1 MQQFPIGTLKVDQSF
16 VRDVDDDESD
26 ATIVR
31 TVIEMGRS
39 LKMNVIAE
47 GVESLGHLNFLR
59 RHHCGFGQG
68 KLFGEPVTLEE
79 LRLLL
84 ARQQETGPAFAGLI
98 AQSASL
104 DKISKPRGA

>member
-1 MQQFPIGTLKVDQSF
+1 VC
-16 VRDVDDDESD
+16 
-26 ATIVR
+26 TI
-31 TVIEMGRS
+31 IEMGRS

-59 RHHCGFGQG
+59 RHQCGFAQG

-84 ARQQETGPAFAGLI
+84 ARQQENGPAFAGLI
-98 AQSASL
+98 AQSTSA

>member
-1 MQQFPIGTLKVDQSF
+1 

-47 GVESLGHLNFLR
+47 GVETLGHLYFLR

-68 KLFGEPVTLEE
+68 KLFGEPVKIEE

-98 AQSASL
+98 AQSANS
-104 DKISKPRGA
+104 DKIAKQPRGA

>member
-1 MQQFPIGTLKVDQSF
+1 
-16 VRDVDDDESD
+16 
-26 ATIVR
+26 
-31 TVIEMGRS
+31 
-39 LKMNVIAE
+39 
-47 GVESLGHLNFLR
+47 LNFLR

-98 AQSASL
+98 VQSANTERL
-104 DKISKPRGA
+104 AKPRGA